1 MLSPDISLHPGGTEL
16 TLDIAEKAGL
26 KAGDRLLDIGC
37 GTGSSLA
44 ALARRFGIVPFG
56 ADISETALGIARR
69 AVPNADLI
77 CADAAALPYPDR
89 SFDAV
94 LMECVVTLLEDPEA
108 ALSEAERVLKP
119 GGKLLLSALS
129 AEASMPGCSGRIAAG
144 GLLQPDAFRAFVTAH
159 GFSVLSEEDRKKEL
173 KSFVAESI
181 FVYGSLEERIK
192 SESSSVGAAALDCGL
207 EYDPKTTGY
216 GSWILLKQLE
226 DVL

>member
-44 ALARRFGIVPFG
+44 ALAGRFGIVPFG

-119 GGKLLLSALS
+119 GGKLLLSALT

-159 GFSVLSEEDRKKEL
+159 GFSVLSEEDRKKKSLRASSRKASSCTGAL
-173 KSFVAESI
+173 KNALRASPQAS
-181 FVYGSLEERIK
+181 ERRPWTAVWSMTRK
-192 SESSSVGAAALDCGL
+192 QRGTEA
-207 EYDPKTTGY
+207 GY
-216 GSWILLKQLE
+216 C
-226 DVL
+226 